1 MVRTAAL
8 DCLEGMRI
16 KTNIRTGDGGQTAC
30 NVWTADRRLF
40 VHVRLFG
47 HSWCWSVQV
56 KELMANQWIVSIP
69 LEAVKKSD
77 PTTEIFIEAGNVLDG
92 IQVPQTEL
100 TSNDP
105 PIEFTC
111 NGEQYKCERLDL
123 ETCARPRS

>member
-1 MVRTAAL
+1 MKEQTAFNVRTA
-8 DCLEGMRI
+8 DC
-16 KTNIRTGDGGQTAC
+16 
-30 NVWTADRRLF
+30 RLF
-40 VHVRLFG
+40 IHARSFG
-47 HSWCWSVQV
+47 RSCCWSVQI
-56 KELMANQWIVSIP
+56 KEPMVNQWIVSIP

-92 IQVPQTEL
+92 IQVPETEL

-111 NGEQYKCERLDL
+111 NGEQYHCERMDL

>member
-1 MVRTAAL
+1 MFGL
-8 DCLEGMRI
+8 P
-16 KTNIRTGDGGQTAC
+16 
-30 NVWTADRRLF
+30 TADCSSMPVGSGTLAVGVF
-40 VHVRLFG
+40 EA
-47 HSWCWSVQV
+47 
-56 KELMANQWIVSIP
+56 KEPMANQWIVLIP

-92 IQVPQTEL
+92 IQVPETEL

-111 NGEQYKCERLDL
+111 NGEPYNCERLDL